1 MEVAPPAR
9 IPANKVAA
17 RKCGLNAQVLSGKTA
32 RVFSRVFLFMKFS
45 FSRARLSVLSLAC
58 VSTFSAS
65 AQSDSN
71 HSLGEVVVTAS
82 RNPQL
87 LSATSA
93 HTTVIT
99 REDIENS
106 QAPDLITLLQRDAG
120 LQRTQNGG
128 IGTVS
133 STFLRGLASL
143 DTLVLIDGVP
153 QNKQDASGTV
163 SLEHIMLDN
172 VERVEVV
179 RGNVSA
185 VYGSGAIGGVIQ
197 IFTRN
202 EGRDPS
208 ASLSLEVGPR
218 GTAKITAGA
227 SLRIGDTTLNAG
239 ASRYTT
245 DGFSSINPLQ
255 YVTANPDAD
264 GYQNVSSHAAISQAL
279 SKDHR
284 IGLQLTQSEGRTN
297 YDATWMTP
305 SDVQFSRVKL
315 NQATAYSDNTW
326 GAWHSRISYSEQSDS
341 SYSFEGN
348 LYGFNTKVGVLTWV
362 NTLPLGEYWLGT
374 AGLEE
379 QHQHVDTYSDDIF
392 APPYDRDRTTDA
404 VFIGMEGCFGAA
416 TLQFN
421 VRNDKVASLSQDTF
435 YAGAGYS
442 LTDAWKITASSSS
455 AFNAPP
461 LGYLYA
467 PGYGNPLLKPELA
480 QSHEVGLQYE
490 KDKQL
495 LRATYFD
502 TRMQD
507 QLEYVGSQFANVNQ
521 TRNTGM
527 ELSYRATYGNTEAR
541 GSWTE
546 QNPVNALTGQVL
558 QRRARTMVSLG
569 LSQKVG
575 AWNVGGDIRYAGER
589 PDVYYDPITYV
600 STSTNLP
607 AYTVLDLT
615 LSYRLSSEW
624 LFKSRLD
631 NVTDEKYQTVYGY
644 NQQPQSL
651 YAGLTWTPKR

>member
-1 MEVAPPAR
+1 MNFAF
-9 IPANKVAA
+9 
-17 RKCGLNAQVLSGKTA
+17 SG
-32 RVFSRVFLFMKFS
+32 
-45 FSRARLSVLSLAC
+45 ARLSVLSLAL
-58 VSTFSAS
+58 VSAFSAYG
-65 AQSDSN
+65 QSDPN

-82 RNPQL
+82 RNSQL
-87 LSATSA
+87 LSSASA

-99 REDIENS
+99 REDIAQS
-106 QAPDLITLLQRDAG
+106 QATDLVTLLQRDAG

-128 IGTVS
+128 IGSVS
-133 STFLRGLASL
+133 SIFLRGLASL

-185 VYGSGAIGGVIQ
+185 IYGSGAIGGVIQ

-202 EGRDPS
+202 ESRDPS
-208 ASLSLEVGPR
+208 ANLSIELGPR
-218 GTAKITAGA
+218 GTAKISAGA
-227 SLRIGDTTLNAG
+227 SVRAGDTTLNAG

-245 DGFSSINPLQ
+245 DGFSSINTAQ
-255 YVTANPDAD
+255 YSTANPDAD
-264 GYQNVSSHAAISQAL
+264 GYQNVSSHASISHAL
-279 SKDHR
+279 TKDHR
-284 IGLQLTQSEGRTN
+284 FGLQITQSEGKTN
-297 YDATWMTP
+297 YDATWLTP
-305 SDVQFSRVKL
+305 VDQQSARTNL
-315 NQATAYSDNTW
+315 NQATLYSDNTW
-326 GAWHSRISYSEQSDS
+326 GQWHSRLSYSDQSDR
-341 SYSFEGN
+341 SFSLDSN
-348 LYGFNTKVGVLTWV
+348 LYGFNTKSGVLSWV
-362 NTLPLGEYWLGT
+362 NTLPLGDYWLGT

-379 QHQHVDTYSDDIF
+379 QRQHVDTYSDNAF
-392 APPYDRDRTTDA
+392 SAPYDQSRVTDA
-404 VFIGMEGCFGAA
+404 VFLGLEGCFGPA
-416 TLQFN
+416 TLQLN
-421 VRNDKVASLSQDTF
+421 VRSDKVGSLAKDTF

-442 LTDAWKITASSSS
+442 LTDVWKVTASSST

-507 QLEYVGSQFANVNQ
+507 QLEYVGFAFANVSQ
-521 TRNTGM
+521 TRNTGT
-527 ELSYRATYGNTEAR
+527 ELSYRGSYGNTETRA
-541 GSWTE
+541 SWTE

-569 LSQKVG
+569 LSQKLG
-575 AWNVGGDIRYAGER
+575 AWNVGGDVRYASER
-589 PDVYYDPITYV
+589 PDLYSYPSIDVK
-600 STSTNLP
+600 LP

-624 LFKSRLD
+624 LFKSRVD

-644 NQQPQSL
+644 NQQPLSL
-651 YAGLTWTPKR
+651 YAGVTWTPKR

>member
-1 MEVAPPAR
+1 
-9 IPANKVAA
+9 
-17 RKCGLNAQVLSGKTA
+17 
-32 RVFSRVFLFMKFS
+32 MKFV
-45 FSRARLSVLSLAC
+45 FTCTRLSVLSLAC
-58 VSTFSAS
+58 VSAFSAS
-65 AQSDSN
+65 AQSDPN

-82 RNPQL
+82 RNYQL
-87 LSATSA
+87 LSSATA

-99 REDIENS
+99 REDIEKS
-106 QAPDLITLLQRDAG
+106 QATDLITLLQRDAG

-128 IGTVS
+128 IGSVS
-133 STFLRGLASL
+133 SVFLRGLASL
-143 DTLVLIDGVP
+143 DTLILIDGVP

-185 VYGSGAIGGVIQ
+185 IYGSGAIGGVIQ

-202 EGRDPS
+202 EGSSPS
-208 ASLSLEVGPR
+208 ANLSLEVGPR
-218 GTAKITAGA
+218 GSAKSSAGA
-227 SLRIGDTTLNAG
+227 SVRVGDTALNVG

-245 DGFSSINPLQ
+245 DGFSSINTAQ

-264 GYQNVSSHAAISQAL
+264 SYQNVSAHASISHAL
-279 SKDHR
+279 TKDHR
-284 IGLQLTQSEGRTN
+284 VGVQLTQSEGKTN

-305 SDVQFSRVKL
+305 LDSQYSRVNL
-315 NQATAYSDNTW
+315 NQATVYSDNTW
-326 GAWHSRISYSEQSDS
+326 GTWHSRVSYSEQSDRS
-341 SYSFEGN
+341 FSFEGN

-379 QHQHVDTYSDDIF
+379 QHQHVDSYTDDPF
-392 APPYDRDRTTDA
+392 TTPYDQNRMADA
-404 VFIGMEGCFGAA
+404 VFLGLEGCFGAA

-421 VRNDKVASLSQDTF
+421 VRSDKVGSLSQDTYF
-435 YAGAGYS
+435 AGVGYS
-442 LTDAWKITASSSS
+442 LTDTWKVTASSSS

-490 KDKQL
+490 KEKQL
-495 LRATYFD
+495 LRLTYFD

-507 QLEYVGSQFANVNQ
+507 QLEYEYVSSAFANVSR

-558 QRRARTMVSLG
+558 QRRARTMVSMG
-569 LSQKVG
+569 LSQKLG
-575 AWNVGGDIRYAGER
+575 AWNVGGDVRYAGER
-589 PDVYYDPITYV
+589 PDVYFDPISFA
-600 STSTNLP
+600 STSVNLP

-624 LFKSRLD
+624 LFKSRID

-644 NQQPQSL
+644 NQQPLSL
-651 YAGLTWTPKR
+651 YAGVTWTPKR